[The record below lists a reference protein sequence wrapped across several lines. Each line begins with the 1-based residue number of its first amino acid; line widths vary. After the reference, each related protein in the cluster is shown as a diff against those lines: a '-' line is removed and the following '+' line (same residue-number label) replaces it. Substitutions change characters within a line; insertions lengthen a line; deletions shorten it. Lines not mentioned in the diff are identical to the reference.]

1 MKSEEFAAAMF
12 VTLTA
17 FILHSSFI
25 FVDCLKILH
34 SSFFILHLFLYLCSK
49 FSKYTYK
56 MQKSQIVLMAAAV
69 VALSS
74 CSKLGKLSSDN
85 FAVTPTPLEAVG
97 GQVPATI
104 NGTFPVKYMKKKA
117 VVTVTPVLKYQGG
130 EAEGQSATFQ
140 GEKVEGNATTIQ
152 YKVGGTYTMKTNF
165 AYIDPMQSSEL
176 YARFDAKLGKKTVS
190 IPEVK
195 IGYGVLA
202 TSQLLS
208 RCSMNGATAPDAYQR
223 IIAQKQEANIKFLIN
238 QANLRASELN
248 SVSIRDLGKILK
260 EINDNAETRA
270 LQNIEVSAY
279 ASPDGR
285 YELNEKLAEK
295 RQNVSSDYLKGE
307 LKKIKMKADV
317 DTKYTAE
324 DWAGFQ
330 ELISKSNLQ
339 DKEIIL
345 RVLSM
350 YQDPEEREQ
359 QISNMSEVY
368 TDIKE
373 SILPDVNYEVIGRSD
388 EQIIDQFQQDP
399 SKLSVEEM
407 VYGANKLTK
416 NEAERKQWNEAIAK
430 QYPSDYRALNN
441 MAQQAIAEGNKA
453 AAENYLKQAASVSK
467 NAPEVNTNLALLALQ
482 SGDVNAAETYLAKGS
497 GSDTFKEVMGNL
509 NIAKGNY
516 TQAANDLAGA
526 NTNSAALAQILAKDY
541 TSAKKTLAAI
551 KNADAITSYLQAILA
566 ARTGDANTLATS
578 LKSAIQQ
585 DPTLASRAANDLEFA
600 KFAST
605 IKSIV
610 R

>member
-1 MKSEEFAAAMF
+1 MMS
-12 VTLTA
+12 
-17 FILHSSFI
+17 
-25 FVDCLKILH
+25 
-34 SSFFILHLFLYLCSK
+34 
-49 FSKYTYK
+49 
-56 MQKSQIVLMAAAV
+56 AAV
-69 VALSS
+69 LALSS

-85 FAVTPTPLEAVG
+85 FTVTPTPLEAVG

-117 VVTVTPVLKYQGG
+117 QVTVTPVLKYQGG

-140 GEKVEGNATTIQ
+140 GEKVEGNATTIR
-152 YKVGGTYTMKTNF
+152 YKAGGTYAMKTNF
-165 AYIDPMQSSEL
+165 AYIEPMLKSEL

-202 TSQLLS
+202 TSQLLN
-208 RCSMNGATAPDAYQR
+208 RCNITGATAPDGYQR

-248 SVSIRDLGKILK
+248 NISVKDLGKILK
-260 EINDNAETRA
+260 EINDNTETRA

-279 ASPDGR
+279 ASPDGK
-285 YELNEKLAEK
+285 YNFNEKLAEK

-307 LKKIKMKADV
+307 LKKIRMKADV
-317 DTKYTAE
+317 DTKFTAE
-324 DWAGFQ
+324 DWDGFQ
-330 ELISKSNLQ
+330 ELVSKSNLQ

-350 YQDPEEREQ
+350 YQEPEEREQ

-373 SILPDVNYEVIGRSD
+373 SILPELRRARLIVNYEVIGRSD
-388 EQIIDQFQQDP
+388 EQILEQFQQDP

-416 NEAERKQWNEAIAK
+416 DEATRKQWNEAIAK

-441 MAQQAIAEGNKA
+441 MAQQAIAAGNTEVA
-453 AAENYLKQAASVSK
+453 NNYLKQAAGVSK
-467 NAPEVNTNLALLALQ
+467 NAPEVNTNLALLALKN
-482 SGDVNAAETYLAKGS
+482 GDVNAAETYLAKGS

-516 TQAANDLAGA
+516 TQAATDLAG
-526 NTNSAALAQILAKDY
+526 TYSNSAALAQILARDY

-551 KNADAITSYLQAILA
+551 KNADAITSYLQAVLA
-566 ARTGDANTLATS
+566 ARTNDTTTLAS
-578 LKSAIQQ
+578 ALKSAIQQ
-585 DPTLASRAANDLEFA
+585 DATLAARAANDLEFA
-600 KFAST
+600 KYASI
-605 IKSIV
+605 IKGIIK
-610 R
+610 